1 MLYLIMF
8 RRLSAPVPFDGTPD
22 NVDDGGVPAM
32 LVQRRV
38 RRWRSARFH
47 YRRGP
52 N

>member
-1 MLYLIMF
+1 MMMWLLF
-8 RRLSAPVPFDGTPD
+8 GLTDGDQVDPEGG
-22 NVDDGGVPAM
+22 DDGF
-32 LVQRRV
+32 LVNYQNNRR